1 MPTQMWQTRTCD
13 DDCDVETQCADP
25 DLGDWEDQG
34 CGLDCGT
41 AGRCEADEQCR
52 KKTDIYGCADEYVCT
67 SGVDCIVQSF
77 EIYRGWNLISSP
89 ITDIDSV
96 INDTCGAT
104 GGNFYFYNIETDKW
118 VVDVTGIRSL
128 QKGIGYWFHSSR
140 SCDVT
145 IAGTGDVVSDD
156 ITIKAGWNQIGSP
169 KDGMMDADTNLNIRA
184 GGICEEMKILWYNP
198 AAQEWREANSLVR
211 GKGYQIQCV
220 NPGMHEQSFAY
231 FPLLQLLRF
240 FKIL

>member
-1 MPTQMWQTRTCD
+1 M
-13 DDCDVETQCADP
+13 
-25 DLGDWEDQG
+25 
-34 CGLDCGT
+34 
-41 AGRCEADEQCR
+41 
-52 KKTDIYGCADEYVCT
+52 
-67 SGVDCIVQSF
+67 
-77 EIYRGWNLISSP
+77 ISSP
-89 ITDIDSV
+89 IANIDSE

-104 GGNFYFYNIETDKW
+104 GGNFYFYNVTTDKW
-118 VVDVTGIRSL
+118 VVDITGIRNL

-145 IAGTGDVVSDD
+145 IAGTVDVVPGD

-169 KDGMMDADTNLNIRA
+169 TDGMMDADTSLMTYCKECANER
-184 GGICEEMKILWYNP
+184 CEEMKILWYNP
-198 AAQEWREANSLVR
+198 AAQDWREVDSLGR